1 MNGESFVKIMTAVI
15 GLIGAIITYVVVPYV
30 KSKTTEK
37 QRDNAKFWVQVA
49 VNAAEQIY
57 NKKGQGMIK
66 KKYVVDFL
74 NKKGIAITDSQLDA
88 LIEAAVY
95 EVNKSKIN

>member
-15 GLIGAIITYVVVPYV
+15 GLIGAIITYVVVPYIR
-30 KSKTTEK
+30 SKTTEK
-37 QRDNAKFWVQVA
+37 QRDGAKFWVQVA

-57 NKKGQGMIK
+57 KEKGQGIIK

-74 NKKGIAITDSQLDA
+74 NEKGIKITDEQLDA

-95 EVNKSKIN
+95 ELNKNK

>member
-1 MNGESFVKIMTAVI
+1 MSGEAFVKIMTAVI

-57 NKKGQGMIK
+57 KEKGQGMIK

-74 NKKGIAITDSQLDA
+74 NEKGIAITDEQLDT
-88 LIEAAVY
+88 LIESAVY
-95 EVNKSKIN
+95 EVNKNKIN

>member
-1 MNGESFVKIMTAVI
+1 MSGEAFVKIMTAVI

-49 VNAAEQIY
+49 VSAAEQIY
-57 NKKGQGMIK
+57 NEKGQGKIK
-66 KKYVVDFL
+66 KQYVVNFL
-74 NKKGIAITDSQLDA
+74 NEKGIAITDEQLDA